1 METINKQAKIT
12 DNVKV
17 HDCIMLNR
25 IYKDTERSWYGG
37 KMPGI
42 VIELDEK
49 TISMI
54 TPDGET
60 MERPLQEDEYKIEIT
75 QLSEVEFVRLIDDS
89 IARKKRSLNEVQHE
103 LQKVEKWRKDFVLQI
118 SLLGKLYRLAKE
130 TFNY

>member
-1 METINKQAKIT
+1 METINKQAKII

-25 IYKDTERSWYGG
+25 IYKDPEKSWYGG
-37 KMPGI
+37 KIPGI
-42 VIELDEK
+42 VIALDEK

-60 MERPLQEDEYKIEIT
+60 MERPLQESEYKTEIT
-75 QLSEVEFVRLIDDS
+75 QLSEVEFIRLIDES
-89 IARKKRSLNEVQHE
+89 IERRKEKLYSEQKE
-103 LQKVEKWRKDFVLQI
+103 LQKIEKWRKDFVLQI

-130 TFNY
+130 TFHY